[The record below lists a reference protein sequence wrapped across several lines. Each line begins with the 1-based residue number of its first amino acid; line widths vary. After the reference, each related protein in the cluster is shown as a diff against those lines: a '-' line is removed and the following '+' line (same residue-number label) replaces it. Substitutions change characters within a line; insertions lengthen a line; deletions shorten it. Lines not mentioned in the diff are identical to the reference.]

1 MMKNEYLEAGKIC
14 TAHGIK
20 GALKIEHL
28 CDSPD
33 VLKRQKTVYFNTGK
47 GFVAKNVLSASVQG
61 QFVLMLLEGISTRE
75 EAIAYRSKTLYLHR
89 NDVPIAEGEMF
100 IADMIG
106 MPVKDAVSGI
116 DYGELTDVSDATGR
130 RIYTVRTPD
139 GKEVMIPAVKEFI
152 KEISPE
158 GGMLI
163 TPIPGFFDEAD
174 EV

>member
-1 MMKNEYLEAGKIC
+1 MKNEYLEAGKIC

-20 GALKIEHL
+20 GALKVEHL

-47 GFVAKNVLSASVQG
+47 GYEAKKVLSASVSG
-61 QFVLMLLEGISTRE
+61 QFVLMQIEGISTRE
-75 EAIAYRSKTLYLHR
+75 EAIAYRSKSLYLHR
-89 NDVPIAEGEMF
+89 NDVPLAKGEMF
-100 IADMIG
+100 VADMIG
-106 MPVKDAVSGI
+106 MSVRDAGSGEE
-116 DYGELTDVSDATGR
+116 YGVLSDVSDATGR
-130 RIYTVRTPD
+130 RIYTVRTSD